1 MKQFE
6 QLSANYEVFAD
17 PRLNERFFKTIELL
31 TQLMMA
37 MPRAVAETD
46 LAKTCQ
52 LSPRMVRSVL
62 KDLSKD
68 KLVALDAKLPECWH
82 CRDYHGVVTLADVYH
97 CFARLHENKISRQH
111 SRQEAP
117 SATPRSAAQ
126 HSVDLMLMQVKMS
139 LNRTMLNQLQQFDL
153 GRFRGL
159 TNQSSA
165 INSLPAARAYLAD
178 TDN

>member
-17 PRLNERFFKTIELL
+17 PRLNERFFKAIELL

-46 LAKTCQ
+46 LAQVCQ
-52 LSPRMVRSVL
+52 LSQRMVRSIL

-68 KLVALDAKLPECWH
+68 NLVALDAKLPDCWH

-97 CFARLHENKISRQH
+97 CFARLNEEKMQRQPH
-111 SRQEAP
+111 REREEVAL
-117 SATPRSAAQ
+117 TPKNAAQ
-126 HSVDLMLMQVKMS
+126 QSVDLMLMQVKMS
-139 LNRTMLNQLQQFDL
+139 LNRTMLSQLQQFDL

-159 TNQSSA
+159 ANQTNS
-165 INSLPAARAYLAD
+165 NNPLPVLRAYQAD
-178 TDN
+178 PD